1 MSSNIKPNKCNLIEG
16 PIVPQ
21 IISITVPLLLGNVFQ
36 QLYNIFDS
44 VIIGRFLG
52 TEAFVAVG
60 VAGTVMNLFIFILNG
75 FTVGIA
81 AILGQIYGA
90 GDKREYRKAVFVSF
104 YFGSIFTI
112 TLSVL
117 SLGGLRWILSLI
129 MTPEYLEDYII
140 RYLKV
145 ILSGIII
152 TYMYNLGSSI
162 LRSVGNTR
170 ASLYFLA
177 LSVFLNIGL
186 DYLAIGVFRFG
197 IIGAA
202 VATIFAQLLSAVCC
216 LVYIFKFYRSL
227 LCTRSEI
234 GWHFSIVKKVMAF
247 SLSSALS
254 QSSLY
259 IGKMLVQG
267 AVNPLGIVDI
277 AAFTAATKI
286 ESLVFALG
294 NSTAEAES
302 IFISQNYGAGKYER
316 VCKGFRAGKAIHF
329 IEGVVLSL
337 VLYITAEKF
346 SLLFLGK
353 EEQDSLL
360 GCVGYLQLLCVFLI
374 ICFYNNSYNGLFRG
388 IGLVNAQFV
397 GTTIFIVIRVV
408 LTYAYVGVKGVPY
421 IATASGIGWACTTIY
436 VILNYVYIR
445 NTNRF
450 HLNRKYVR

>member
-1 MSSNIKPNKCNLIEG
+1 MSTNSKANKRNLIEG

-21 IISITVPLLLGNVFQ
+21 ILSLTIPLLLGNVFQ

-75 FTVGIA
+75 FTVGVA
-81 AILGQIYGA
+81 AILGQIYGS
-90 GDKREYRKAVFVSF
+90 GNQKEYRKAVFVSF
-104 YFGSIFTI
+104 YFGSLFTL
-112 TLSVL
+112 TLSLL
-117 SLGGLRWILSLI
+117 SLGGLRWILALI
-129 MTPEYLEDYII
+129 QTPVELEGYIVSYL
-140 RYLKV
+140 RV

-177 LSVFLNIGL
+177 LSVLLNIGL
-186 DYLAIGVFRFG
+186 DYLAIGVLHFG

-202 VATIFAQLLSAVCC
+202 VATLLAQFLSAACCLIYITKYYKNLLS
-216 LVYIFKFYRSL
+216 
-227 LCTRSEI
+227 TRAEI
-234 GWHFSIVKKVMAF
+234 GWHISIVKKVMAF

-302 IFISQNYGAGKYER
+302 IFVSQNYGAGAYDRVER
-316 VCKGFRAGKAIHF
+316 GFKAGRIIHVA
-329 IEGVVLSL
+329 EGIVLSGL
-337 VLYITAEKF
+337 LFLSAEQF

-353 EEQDSLL
+353 EEQASLI

-374 ICFYNNSYNGLFRG
+374 ICFFNNSYNGLFRG
-388 IGLVNAQFV
+388 IGMVSAQFI

-408 LTYAYVGVKGVPY
+408 LTYMYVASQGVPY
-421 IATASGIGWACTTIY
+421 IATASGLGWAVTTVY
-436 VILNYVYIR
+436 VLICREYVKR
-445 NTNRF
+445 TERF
-450 HLNRKYVR
+450 HLKKIK